1 VNAFW
6 IRTFKYFTANAIFFN
21 TGFNPMAKD
30 ATITYMDVIRST
42 FTLHRGVETI
52 SYLSPYIITTDT
64 SILPFSES
72 SV

>member
-1 VNAFW
+1 
-6 IRTFKYFTANAIFFN
+6 
-21 TGFNPMAKD
+21 MAKD